1 MRFVIAL
8 TAMCVLVAGCAT
20 KTMVITSRPA
30 DDASDSITK
39 SKEIVAAN
47 HLEQGKQLY
56 AAGKHEQAIKHFV
69 RCIATDNQNWEAYY
83 YLGLTQQK
91 QSRFDRAIGSL
102 NSSLK
107 FAPPNDQV
115 RAGIFYALGVSW
127 ENEGYLDKAHNYY
140 KEANRL
146 DPKLSNAQTAL
157 ERIETKRLK
166 ADTDKKT
173 KTRGSK
179 AY

>member
-8 TAMCVLVAGCAT
+8 TAMCVLVSGCAT
-20 KTMVITSRPA
+20 KTVVITSRPA
-30 DDASDSITK
+30 DDAAHSVTK
-39 SKEIVAAN
+39 SKAIVAAN
-47 HLEQGKQLY
+47 QLAQGKQLY
-56 AAGKHEQAIKHFV
+56 AAGKYEQAVKHFV
-69 RCIATDNQNWEAYY
+69 RCLANDNQNWEAYY

-91 QSRFDRAIGSL
+91 QARFDRAIGSL

-107 FAPPNDQV
+107 FAPPKNQV

-140 KEANRL
+140 KEASRL

-157 ERIETKRLK
+157 GRIEAKRLK
-166 ADTDKKT
+166 ADTSKRT
-173 KTRGSK
+173 KTRGAK